1 MNILEQSL
9 KQVTAF
15 LKREHIPYMLIGGM
29 ANMVWGKPR
38 LTQDLDL
45 CLLCRDENTPGFI
58 EKLKKKFKLLPADPA
73 SFLKQT
79 GVLPAMDD
87 NGIRIDF
94 IFARLPY
101 EENAVKRAKIVEFGK
116 LSVKVCTI
124 EDLIIHKIIS
134 KRPIDL
140 EDVRWIINRQW
151 YRLDRDY
158 LDPLVKELSHLL
170 ERPEIWQFYL
180 NSLDDS
186 KKAGNND

>member
-1 MNILEQSL
+1 MNVLEQSL
-9 KQVTAF
+9 KKVTVF

-29 ANMVWGKPR
+29 ANIVWGRAR
-38 LTQDLDL
+38 LTHDLDL
-45 CLLCRDENTPGFI
+45 SLLCEDENIPGFI
-58 EKLKKKFKLLPADPA
+58 EKLKRKFKLLPADPA

-101 EENAVKRAKIVEFGK
+101 EENAIRRAKVVHFGK
-116 LSVKVCTI
+116 LPVKVCTV

-140 EDVRWIINRQW
+140 EDVRWIIIRHW

-180 NSLDDS
+180 NSLDEA
-186 KKAGNND
+186 KKAEDID